1 MIAVINAGHFIDSE
15 FPAKYRALIPAAL
28 KTAYAA
34 VEDLYKTE
42 VTLQVRSALA
52 EKGHAVHWA
61 VDHYIER
68 LLKTAKLPFDYRWV
82 SYQRPTG
89 EYLQIRLPTSTM
101 SISQLSNRA
110 IVPRHASFRHNRS
123 LNNAPFLNF
132 PEFENERQ
140 VSGLPHL
147 ILAHGYQTLSFAY
160 VGLPHWSDAEWIYR
174 TPDLLKTPHLV
185 VSEELKVEGS
195 DVEAVVTL
203 RDELIRWAR
212 DNKSDE

>member
-1 MIAVINAGHFIDSE
+1 MAGAGESPGPHFSTRGVWPGPALKFGRLHKRHNFGASVDKSIAFSDYVAATLEQRMIAVINAGHFIDSE

-101 SISQLSNRA
+101 SISQLSNPA
-110 IVPRHASFRHNRS
+110 NVPRHASFRHNRA

-132 PEFENERQ
+132 PR
-140 VSGLPHL
+140 
-147 ILAHGYQTLSFAY
+147 
-160 VGLPHWSDAEWIYR
+160 
-174 TPDLLKTPHLV
+174 
-185 VSEELKVEGS
+185 
-195 DVEAVVTL
+195 
-203 RDELIRWAR
+203 IR
-212 DNKSDE
+212 E